1 MRSFWLIIAVAS
13 VVVACASG
21 RGDRDA
27 TIKSIEDRPVVIAGD
42 QRIDAS
48 REKAIKGY
56 GDFVRSAPGDPRRP
70 EAMRRLGDLGMDEAE
85 ARELTAAD
93 AAAAQPK
100 ARSSGLAAGK
110 AGQGYQ
116 STIKIYQDL
125 LRAYPNYPNNDRVT
139 YQLARAYEAA
149 GDLPKALSTLDV
161 LVQRYPNS
169 PSRDE
174 AEFRRGELLF
184 TLKQYARAE
193 EAYATILKKGRQSDF
208 YERALYMHGWCA
220 FKQSRYDV
228 ALNSF
233 FGVLDRKLIGRDN
246 GAPLKDVPGLTRA
259 DRELVEDTFRVT
271 SLSLA
276 STEGAEAIPRYTS
289 KAGRY
294 EYEFRIYEE
303 LGGLYFKQERIK
315 DAADTY
321 NGFARRHPTHPKAP
335 AVQTRVI
342 EAYTKS
348 GFPSLA
354 LETKK
359 EFVTRY
365 GVDSA
370 FRRVNGPAVYGEVEP
385 LVKEHLQD
393 LARHY
398 HATAQKEKKPAAY
411 QEAAQW
417 YRTYLRSF
425 PTDPK
430 AAEMN
435 FLLADMLFEGQRY
448 AEAAREYEK
457 TAYGYPPHAK
467 SAEAAYAVL
476 LAYSKQLKMAPSGVR
491 REIEDKLIN
500 ASVRFADSHPT
511 DKRVPQVLTDTSE
524 KLYAR
529 HAPARATVV
538 ARRVVTYRPTPDP
551 ALRRTAWTVIAHSEF
566 DMGAFD
572 RSEEGYRQAL
582 ALTPPKDPARPKL
595 TERLASSV
603 YKQGEQARATGN
615 QKAAIASFM
624 RVGQVAP
631 DSPIRATAEYDAA
644 AIQISQKDWAGATR
658 TLEHFRATYPNHKL
672 QGEVSNK
679 LAVSYLESGNY
690 GKAAAELE
698 VLAVGKKDVNL
709 GREATWQAAELY
721 EKAKQ
726 PAKAAK
732 MYAQYV
738 ERYPQP
744 FEPAMEARYRL
755 ATISKNAGQTSRYDA
770 WLRDIVKA
778 DQSGGSARTD
788 RTRYLAASAML
799 VLAEPTY
806 RAYQDVKLVEPLK
819 KSLKVKKAKMEEA
832 LKAYDQAAKYGV
844 AEVATAATYQ
854 VAEIY
859 NDFGRALLKS
869 QRPKNLKGEELE
881 QYNVLLEEQAYPFEE
896 KAIGLHEANV
906 RRAKDGIYDEWVKK
920 SFRALGKLRPVRYAK
935 AERGEVIIRAIR

>member
-1 MRSFWLIIAVAS
+1 MKRLMLAIFVATALS
-13 VVVACASG
+13 SCASG
-21 RGDRDA
+21 RDDRG
-27 TIKSIEDRPVVIAGD
+27 TIKSLENRSVVIAKD
-42 QRIDAS
+42 QRIDAT
-48 REKAIKGY
+48 RDQAIKGY
-56 GDFVRSAPGDPRRP
+56 SDFVRSAPGDPRRP

-85 ARELTAAD
+85 AQELTAAE

-100 ARSSGLAAGK
+100 SRAAGSASAK
-110 AGQGYQ
+110 GAKGYRG
-116 STIKIYQDL
+116 TIKIYQDL
-125 LRAYPNYPNNDRVT
+125 LRAYPNYAHNDRVT
-139 YQLARAYEAA
+139 YQLARAYESA
-149 GDLPKALSTLDV
+149 GNLQQSLATLDK

-169 PSRDE
+169 PVRDE

-184 TLKQYARAE
+184 TLKQYDRAQ
-193 EAYATILKKGRQSDF
+193 EAYATILKKGRQSEYYD
-208 YERALYMHGWCA
+208 RAQYMHGWSA

-233 FGVLDRKLIGRDN
+233 FRVLDGKLIGRDN
-246 GAPLKDVPGLTRA
+246 GAPLKDIPGLTRA

-276 STEGAEAIPRYTS
+276 STDGAAAIPKYT
-289 KAGRY
+289 AQGGRY
-294 EYEFRIYEE
+294 QYEFRIYEE

-342 EAYTKS
+342 EAYTKA

-370 FRRVNGPAVYGEVEP
+370 FRRVNGPTVYSEVEP

-430 AAEMN
+430 APQMN
-435 FLLADMLFEGQRY
+435 FLLADMLFEGQQY
-448 AEAAREYEK
+448 AQAAVEYEK
-457 TAYGYPPHAK
+457 TAYGYPPHEK

-476 LAYSKQLKMAPSGVR
+476 LAYGKQLKTVPAKER
-491 REIEDKLIN
+491 RAVEDKAIT
-500 ASVRFADSHPT
+500 ASIRFADTFPT
-511 DKRVPQVLTDTSE
+511 DKRVPQVLTDTAE
-524 KLYAR
+524 RLYAR
-529 HAPARATVV
+529 HAPARATAI
-538 ARRVVTYRPTPDP
+538 ARRVVTYKPTPDP
-551 ALRRTAWTVIAHSEF
+551 ALRRTAWTVMAHSEF

-572 RSEEGYRQAL
+572 RAEEGYKQAL
-582 ALTPPKDPARPKL
+582 ALTPSKDPSRPKL

-615 QKAAIASFM
+615 HKAAVANFM

-631 DSPIRATAEYDAA
+631 NSAIRATAEYDAA

-679 LAVSYLESGNY
+679 LAVTYLESGNY

-738 ERYPQP
+738 ERYPKP

-755 ATISKNAGQTSRYDA
+755 ATISKNAGQINRYDS
-770 WLRDIVKA
+770 WLRDMVKA
-778 DQSGGSARTD
+778 DQSAGSARTD

-799 VLAEPTY
+799 VLAEPKY
-806 RAYQDVKLVEPLK
+806 RAYRDVKLVEPLK
-819 KSLKVKKAKMEEA
+819 KSLKIKKAKMEEA

-844 AEVATAATYQ
+844 ADIATAATYQ
-854 VAEIY
+854 VATIY
-859 NDFGRALLKS
+859 GDFGRALLKS

-896 KAIGLHEANV
+896 KAIELHETNV
-906 RRAKDGIYDEWVKK
+906 RRTRDGIYDEWVKK
-920 SFRALGKLRPVRYAK
+920 SFAALSKLRPVRYAK